1 MVIESFWRSAVKFDR
16 GKADNSNRIAGRV
29 SVALQEL
36 HECREIYCIKICEI
50 KLKKIGF
57 IGAGQMAKALAAGIA
72 KSKGRD
78 VVFSIADPSDE
89 ACQSFEDLI
98 SDNSEVDRVKNNQ
111 AVADDCEVVFL
122 AVKPQFLV
130 EAIGEIKFPADA
142 PLIVSIVA
150 GVQICVLKRL
160 TDVDRIIRVMPNT
173 PCLIGQGACAIAPA
187 ANVGESEV
195 EWLKGILESI
205 GTVVDVEER
214 LMDSVTGLSGSGPAF
229 VFNFIESLID
239 GAVLTGM
246 ARSTA
251 QELAIQTVIGAAM
264 MVKETGEHTA
274 VLRDRVTSPG
284 GTTIAGLKALE
295 ETGFRDSVMSA
306 VQAATERSMELGE

>member
-1 MVIESFWRSAVKFDR
+1 
-16 GKADNSNRIAGRV
+16 
-29 SVALQEL
+29 
-36 HECREIYCIKICEI
+36 
-50 KLKKIGF
+50 
-57 IGAGQMAKALAAGIA
+57 MAKALAYGIA

-78 VVFSIADPSDE
+78 IVFSIADPSDT
-89 ACQSFEDLI
+89 ACQSFHDLI
-98 SDNSEVDRVKNNQ
+98 SQHSEVVRAEDNQ
-111 AVADDCEVVFL
+111 KVAESSDVVFL

-130 EAIGEIKFPADA
+130 NAVDEIEFPNPA
-142 PLIVSIVA
+142 PLIVSIIA
-150 GVQICVLKRL
+150 GVEICVLERL
-160 TDVDRIIRVMPNT
+160 TKVPRIIRVMPNT
-173 PCLIGQGACAIAPA
+173 PCLIGQGASAIAPA
-187 ANVGESEV
+187 ESV
-195 EWLKGILESI
+195 DDSDTQWVSGILESV
-205 GTVVDVEER
+205 GTVANVEER

-251 QELAIQTVIGAAM
+251 RELAIQTVIGAAM